1 MLLGATLGL
10 SPHVR
15 GPHTTPRAP
24 PVYGYRTADL
34 GAPNYVTPL
43 LEQGDHL
50 RAQNA
55 SRVQLPG
62 YNASELYSGFF
73 TIDAATESNTY
84 FMFSMAKS
92 GRVDAPVLLWLNGG
106 PGASSLLGF
115 YDELGPFGIGPKL
128 DIEPRAVSWNN
139 DAHLLALDNPLGVGY
154 SHTSSLARMAT
165 NQTTVGA
172 DLCEAMAQFY
182 KLFPQLR
189 ANPFYATGES
199 YAGKYIPAVAYTIH
213 ERNKAVPPAERI
225 NLAGIAI
232 GDGAFDPATQ
242 FTGFGPLLF
251 NIGLAD
257 TRAAKVYDEYD
268 KNFSA
273 LMAAGDHIGAFRSF
287 DEMLNGDYYGAD
299 RTFYGN
305 TTGMGSNY
313 FNFALEPGASSLTK
327 RTFPE
332 WLATPAIAKALHVG
346 GVPYAIF
353 NQTVEDQL
361 LGDWVVGV
369 VPMLQ
374 TLLDHYDVLI
384 YSGQYDV
391 ILGPPGTERAID
403 KLVWGG
409 AKAYAAAPTNAF
421 RANASDPTSD
431 LAGYVR
437 TAAASPNATFSY
449 VMLRGCG
456 HMVPTDQ
463 PVRAYTMLQRFLVPM
478 APLS

>member
-24 PVYGYRTADL
+24 PNFGYRTTDL

-154 SHTSSLARMAT
+154 SHTASLARMAT

-172 DLCEAMAQFY
+172 DLCEAMAQFF

-268 KNFSA
+268 KNFTA
-273 LMAAGDHIGAFRSF
+273 LMAAGDRIGAFRSF
-287 DEMLNGDYYGAD
+287 DEMLNGERNSAQLCATLRNSAQFSDAVPS
-299 RTFYGN
+299 TPQA
-305 TTGMGSNY
+305 TTTAPIAPSTATRRGWEATTSTSR
-313 FNFALEPGASSLTK
+313 SS
-327 RTFPE
+327 
-332 WLATPAIAKALHVG
+332 
-346 GVPYAIF
+346 
-353 NQTVEDQL
+353 
-361 LGDWVVGV
+361 
-369 VPMLQ
+369 
-374 TLLDHYDVLI
+374 
-384 YSGQYDV
+384 
-391 ILGPPGTERAID
+391 RA
-403 KLVWGG
+403 
-409 AKAYAAAPTNAF
+409 
-421 RANASDPTSD
+421 R
-431 LAGYVR
+431 R
-437 TAAASPNATFSY
+437 
-449 VMLRGCG
+449 R
-456 HMVPTDQ
+456 
-463 PVRAYTMLQRFLVPM
+463 
-478 APLS
+478 

>member
-15 GPHTTPRAP
+15 GPHNTPRAP
-24 PVYGYRTADL
+24 PDYGYRTTDL

-154 SHTSSLARMAT
+154 SHTASLARMAT

-172 DLCEAMAQFY
+172 DLCAAMAQFY

-268 KNFSA
+268 KNFTA
-273 LMAAGDHIGAFRSF
+273 LMAAGDRIGAFRSF
-287 DEMLNGDYYGAD
+287 DEMLNGERNSAQLCATLRNSAQFSDAVPSTPQATTTAPTAPSTATRRGWD
-299 RTFYGN
+299 RT
-305 TTGMGSNY
+305 TSTSR
-313 FNFALEPGASSLTK
+313 SS
-327 RTFPE
+327 
-332 WLATPAIAKALHVG
+332 
-346 GVPYAIF
+346 
-353 NQTVEDQL
+353 
-361 LGDWVVGV
+361 
-369 VPMLQ
+369 
-374 TLLDHYDVLI
+374 
-384 YSGQYDV
+384 
-391 ILGPPGTERAID
+391 RA
-403 KLVWGG
+403 
-409 AKAYAAAPTNAF
+409 
-421 RANASDPTSD
+421 R
-431 LAGYVR
+431 R
-437 TAAASPNATFSY
+437 
-449 VMLRGCG
+449 R
-456 HMVPTDQ
+456 
-463 PVRAYTMLQRFLVPM
+463 
-478 APLS
+478 